1 MMFPL
6 TLDVQMRTLQHQV
19 ELLRQQID
27 VTSRNSLTFT
37 SAGPVFSS
45 VNITPSTSHN
55 TIPIH
60 SVTQQPTTV
69 HTPVTTVQY
78 NSQQK
83 LLCDISTDE
92 TSTSSKV
99 HSYVCLIMLGLHV
112 LVPYQLC

>member
-6 TLDVQMRTLQHQV
+6 TLEAPMGTLQHQV
-19 ELLRQQID
+19 VLSQQQID

-45 VNITPSTSHN
+45 VNIAPSASHN

-92 TSTSSKV
+92 TLSSSKV
-99 HSYVCLIMLGLHV
+99 HSYI
-112 LVPYQLC
+112 